1 MQDLSLH
8 ILDIAENATRAGGKI
23 VIIKIIEDK
32 IKDTLN
38 LSIED
43 DGKGMDKETVDRVM
57 DPFFTTKN
65 SKKTG
70 LGLSLLAQ
78 AAQQTGGELK
88 IDSQQGKG
96 TKVTAVFQLSNIDM
110 KPIGNIVET
119 MTALV
124 LGNPMTQFILDY
136 KKGDDS
142 FYFDSLQQDRQ

>member
-8 ILDIAENATRAGGKI
+8 ILDIAENATKAGGKTI
-23 VIIKIIEDK
+23 IIKIIEDK

-43 DGKGMDKETVDRVM
+43 DGNGMDKETVDKVM

-65 SKKTG
+65 SKKIG

-88 IDSQQGKG
+88 IDSEQGKG
-96 TKVTAVFQLSNIDM
+96 TKVTAVFQLRYEADRKHFRNHDS
-110 KPIGNIVET
+110 IG
-119 MTALV
+119 
-124 LGNPMTQFILDY
+124 FR
-136 KKGDDS
+136 KSDDAVYS
-142 FYFDSLQQDRQ
+142 GLQKRRR

>member
-8 ILDIAENATRAGGKI
+8 ILDIAENATRAGGKKI
-23 VIIKIIEDK
+23 IIKILEDK
-32 IKDTLN
+32 IKDTLT

-43 DGKGMDKETVDRVM
+43 DGKGMDKETVDKVM

-65 SKKTG
+65 SKKVG

-88 IDSQQGKG
+88 IDSQQGRG

-110 KPIGNIVET
+110 KPIGDILET
-119 MTALV
+119 MTTLI
-124 LGNPMTQFILDY
+124 LGNPTTQFILDY
-136 KKGDDS
+136 KKRCDS
-142 FYFDSLQQDRQ
+142 FYFDSFQQDKL

>member
-43 DGKGMDKETVDRVM
+43 DGKGMDKETVDKVM

-65 SKKTG
+65 SKKIG

-88 IDSQQGKG
+88 IESQQGKG

-110 KPIGNIVET
+110 KPMGNIVET

-124 LGNPMTQFILDY
+124 LGNPTTQFILDY

>member
-8 ILDIAENATRAGGKI
+8 ILDIAENATRAGGKTI
-23 VIIKIIEDK
+23 IIKIIEDK

-43 DGKGMDKETVDRVM
+43 DGNGMDKETVDKVM

-65 SKKTG
+65 SKKIG

-88 IDSQQGKG
+88 IDSEQGKG
-96 TKVTAVFQLSNIDM
+96 TKVTAVFRISNIDM

-124 LGNPMTQFILDY
+124 LANPTTQFILDY

-142 FYFDSLQQDRQ
+142 FYFDSFQQDRQ